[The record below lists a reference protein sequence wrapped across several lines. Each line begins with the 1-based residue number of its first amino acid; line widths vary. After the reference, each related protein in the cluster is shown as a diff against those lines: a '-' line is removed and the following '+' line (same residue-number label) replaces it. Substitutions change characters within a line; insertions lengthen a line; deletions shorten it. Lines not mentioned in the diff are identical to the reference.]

1 MQKQEFDNAVL
12 FCGDCA
18 EVLPQ
23 VLAENTV
30 GALIADPPYI
40 LQATG
45 GNLGGAAA
53 IYGRYKQA
61 S

>member
-30 GALIADPPYI
+30 DALIADPPYI

-45 GNLGGAAA
+45 GNLGGSGN
-53 IYGRYKQA
+53 IWPI
-61 S
+61 